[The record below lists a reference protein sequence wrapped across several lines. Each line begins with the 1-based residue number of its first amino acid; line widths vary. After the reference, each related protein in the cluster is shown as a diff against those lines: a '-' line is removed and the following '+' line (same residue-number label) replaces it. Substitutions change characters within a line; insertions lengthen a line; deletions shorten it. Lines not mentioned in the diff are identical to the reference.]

1 VHVSVWHRLDGV
13 ARRLLPFATT
23 ILLVVLSVVPLH
35 LPGLGSVAP
44 ALALMGVYYWAIFRP
59 DFLPAPAV
67 FAAGLFQDVLSGM
80 PLGVNALAFLVAY
93 EIVSAQRRFFLGKS
107 FMVMWWGFMLIAAG
121 ATAGTW
127 LLVSGLSGAFLS
139 PRPVVFQ
146 FLLTLALF
154 PCLTWLFIRAQ
165 RVLLQQG

>member
-1 VHVSVWHRLDGV
+1 
-13 ARRLLPFATT
+13 
-23 ILLVVLSVVPLH
+23 
-35 LPGLGSVAP
+35 
-44 ALALMGVYYWAIFRP
+44 
-59 DFLPAPAV
+59 
-67 FAAGLFQDVLSGM
+67 
-80 PLGVNALAFLVAY
+80 VNALAFLVAY